1 MTGTTPK
8 LELEI
13 NERLQVGGDELVD
26 DEHHDDT
33 NQHHHR
39 DRHLGEPNAVAAF
52 EVLGQPVDNHTYHN
66 KNKHVAVVSND
77 VGDLAPIPM
86 ATHLVDHVFGS
97 VPSGFVGHGG
107 VEVGAAAEEE
117 SGESDEG
124 EGLEDR
130 PSVL

>member
-1 MTGTTPK
+1 MTGTTLK
-8 LELEI
+8 SELEI

-26 DEHHDDT
+26 DEHHGDAY
-33 NQHHHR
+33 QYHHSDGHF
-39 DRHLGEPNAVAAF
+39 GEPNTVAALK
-52 EVLGQPVDNHTYHN
+52 VLRQPVNDHTYQDEDE
-66 KNKHVAVVSND
+66 HVAVVPND

-117 SGESDEG
+117 SGESDKG
-124 EGLEDR
+124 EGLEDG